1 MTDDPYLEFLARKQ
15 NIAPSIGFDPGDT
28 LPKFLKPF
36 QRDIVRW
43 GLRRG
48 RAAFFEGTGL
58 GKTAQQLSWAQSVA
72 DHTQGRI
79 LVFAPLGVAKQT
91 VFDEAPK
98 WGFQNVSYAENGD
111 QANTDIVVTNYERL
125 NQFDLSDFAGVV
137 LDESGIIKDAT
148 GKTRIEITDACRD
161 VHYKL
166 CCSATP
172 APNDYTELGTHS
184 EFLGVM
190 NEKEMLA
197 MYFVHDSAIRAN
209 GAEEEWRLKRHAEA
223 DFWRWVA
230 SWAVVIQNPND
241 LGYDEPGY
249 NLPPLHLHQVTVSAS
264 SHKTEGQL
272 FSFAASTLQE
282 RVAVRR
288 DTVEERAQ
296 AAAKIIAEHGPN
308 EQWAVWCNLN
318 AEADAIKKLVPG
330 IVEVRGS
337 DKPELK
343 AERLIGFAH
352 GNPEKILTKPK
363 IASRGMNWQNCT
375 KFICVGLN
383 DSFEQLFQLIRRFW
397 RFGQENDVHGWLVA
411 SELEGAVVANLK
423 RKEAKYDKMMAKMV
437 EHMKDLSSAEIRGG
451 RQVVSEYNPTVKM
464 ELPEWLHSA

>member
-1 MTDDPYLEFLARKQ
+1 MEDYQEFLARKQ
-15 NIAPSIGFDPGDT
+15 NIAPLVGFDPGDT
-28 LPKFLKPF
+28 LPKALKPF

-58 GKTAQQLSWAQSVA
+58 GKTLQQLSWAQSVS

-79 LVFAPLGVAKQT
+79 LLFAPLGVARQT
-91 VFDEAPK
+91 VQDEGPK
-98 WGFQNVSYAENGD
+98 WGFNSICYAENYD
-111 QANTDIVVTNYERL
+111 QANADIVVTNYERL
-125 NQFDLSDFAGVV
+125 NQFDPSDFAGVI

-148 GKTRIEITDACRD
+148 GKTRIEITDACKD
-161 VHYKL
+161 VLYKL

-172 APNDYTELGTHS
+172 APNDYVELGTHS

-197 MYFVHDSAIRAN
+197 MYFVHDGAIRAN
-209 GAEEEWRLKRHAEA
+209 GDTEEWRLKKHAEA

-249 NLPPLHLHQVTVSAS
+249 NLPPLHLHQVTVQSEN
-264 SHKTEGQL
+264 KPQDGQL
-272 FSFAASTLQE
+272 FSFNASTLQE
-282 RVAVRR
+282 RIKVRR
-288 DTVEERAQ
+288 DTVQDRAE
-296 AAAKIIAEHGPN
+296 AAAKIIAENGPN
-308 EQWAVWCNLN
+308 DAWAIWCNLN
-318 AEADAIKKLVPG
+318 TEADAIRKLVPEL
-330 IVEVRGS
+330 VEVRGS

-352 GNPEKILTKPK
+352 GNPRMILTKPK
-363 IASRGMNWQNCT
+363 IASRGMNWFHCR
-375 KFICVGLN
+375 KFICIGLN

-397 RFGQENDVHGWLVA
+397 RFGQDQDVHGWLIA
-411 SELEGAVVANLK
+411 SDLEGAVVSNLHK
-423 RKEAKYDKMMAKMV
+423 KEEKYNKMMASMV
-437 EHMKDLSSAEIRGG
+437 DHMRDLSTAQIKGG
-451 RQVVSEYNPTVKM
+451 RQVTSEYNPTHEM
-464 ELPEWLHSA
+464 ELPSWM

>member
-1 MTDDPYLEFLARKQ
+1 MNLEYLEFLQRKQ
-15 NIAPSIGFDPGDT
+15 NIAPPVGFDPGDT

-43 GLRRG
+43 ALRRG
-48 RAAFFEGTGL
+48 RSAMFEGTGL
-58 GKTAQQLSWAQSVA
+58 GKTAQQLSWADAVQKHSDGPV
-72 DHTQGRI
+72 
-79 LVFAPLGVAKQT
+79 LLFAPLGVARQT
-91 VFDEAPK
+91 VEDEAPK
-98 WGFQNVSYAENGD
+98 WGFDGVTYCESEKHVKSR
-111 QANTDIVVTNYERL
+111 ISVTNYERL
-125 NQFDLSDFAGVV
+125 DSFDPSNFAAVI

-148 GKTRIEITDACRD
+148 GKTRIEITEACRD

-190 NEKEMLA
+190 SEKEMLA
-197 MYFVHDSAIRAN
+197 MYFVHDGAIRAN
-209 GAEEEWRLKRHAEA
+209 GDTEEWRLKRHAEA

-249 NLPPLHLHQVTVSAS
+249 NLPPLHLHQETVK
-264 SHKTEGQL
+264 HNGGPVGGQL
-272 FSFAASTLQE
+272 FAFGASTLQE
-282 RVAVRR
+282 RIAVRR
-288 DTVEERAQ
+288 DTVQERAE
-296 AAAKIIAEHGPN
+296 AAAKIIQENGPDD
-308 EQWAVWCNLN
+308 QWAVWCNLN
-318 AEADAIKKLVPG
+318 AEADAIRALVPEL
-330 IVEVRGS
+330 VEVRGS

-343 AERLIGFAH
+343 AERLIGFSH
-352 GNPEKILTKPK
+352 GNPRMILTKPK
-363 IASRGMNWQNCT
+363 IASRGMNWFNCN

-397 RFGQENDVHGWLVA
+397 RFGQEKDVHGWLVA

-423 RKEAKYDKMMAKMV
+423 KKEDKYNKMMAAMV
-437 EHMKDLSSAEIRGG
+437 GHMKHISTAEIRGG
-451 RQVVSEYNPTVKM
+451 RQTMSEYNPTKIM
-464 ELPEWLHSA
+464 EVPKWM